1 MSEAVH
7 LDGLNVVYS
16 IRWGRGMTEAPP
28 EWNRLKSAVEYF
40 QGYDVEIH
48 IHAPAWAR
56 KRIQR
61 LYEVELNGSVV
72 FHWIDIPESDKER
85 DDKDLL
91 AWALLTNGYIVSN
104 DTMQSHIE
112 NGSIKQD
119 WFTIRRIPYHF
130 TKIGEFRPKLPTDF
144 PLPMEEEYERI

>member
-7 LDGLNVVYS
+7 LDGMNVAYS
-16 IRWGRGMTEAPP
+16 IRWGRGMTKAPP
-28 EWNRLKSAVEYF
+28 EWDRLKSAIEYF
-40 QGYDVEIH
+40 QEYDVEIH
-48 IHAPAWAR
+48 IHVPAWAR

-61 LYEVELNGSVV
+61 MYEVLLDDSVN
-72 FHWIDIPESDKER
+72 FHYIYIPQFDKER

-112 NGSIKQD
+112 NGSINCD
-119 WFTIRRIPYHF
+119 WFSNRRIPYHF
-130 TKIGEFRPKLPTDF
+130 TKSGEFCPKLPIEF
-144 PLPMEEEYERI
+144 PLSKEEKE

>member
-1 MSEAVH
+1 MSESVH

-16 IRWGRGMTEAPP
+16 IRWGKGMTEAPP
-28 EWNRLKSAVEYF
+28 EWDRLKSAVEYF

-56 KRIQR
+56 KRIKR
-61 LYEVELNGSVV
+61 LYEAELNGLVV
-72 FHWIDIPESDKER
+72 FHWIDIPDSDKER

-104 DTMQSHIE
+104 DMMQSHIE
-112 NGSIKQD
+112 NGSIEQD

-130 TKIGEFRPKLPTDF
+130 TKTGEFRPKLPTDF
-144 PLPMEEEYERI
+144 PLPMEEEE

>member
-7 LDGLNVVYS
+7 LDGMNVAYS
-16 IRWGRGMTEAPP
+16 IRWGRGMTKAPP
-28 EWNRLKSAVEYF
+28 EWDRLKYAIEYF

-48 IHAPAWAR
+48 IHVPAWAR
-56 KRIQR
+56 KQIQR
-61 LYEVELNGSVV
+61 LFEVLVDDSVN
-72 FHWIDIPESDKER
+72 FHYIYIPRSDKER

-112 NGSIKQD
+112 NGSINQD
-119 WFTIRRIPYHF
+119 WFSIRRIPYHF
-130 TKIGEFRPKLPTDF
+130 TKTGDFRPKLPTDF
-144 PLPMEEEYERI
+144 PLPTEEEE

>member
-7 LDGLNVVYS
+7 LDGMNVAYS
-16 IRWGRGMTEAPP
+16 IRWGRGMTKAPP
-28 EWNRLKSAVEYF
+28 EWDRLKSAIEYF

-48 IHAPAWAR
+48 IHVPAWAR
-56 KRIQR
+56 KRIQSMFEI
-61 LYEVELNGSVV
+61 LPDDSIN
-72 FHWIDIPESDKER
+72 FHYIYIPQSDKER

-112 NGSIKQD
+112 NGSIKQE
-119 WFTIRRIPYHF
+119 WFSTRRIPYHF
-130 TKIGEFRPKLPTDF
+130 TKTGEFFPKLTTDF
-144 PLPMEEEYERI
+144 PFPMEEEE